1 MSDFRF
7 EWDSAKNDSNQ
18 KRHGVSFEEGI
29 TVFYDENAVLINDPD
44 HSLDED
50 RFIMIGMTLK
60 LRIVMVCHCYREND
74 NVIRIIS
81 VRKST
86 KQETNQYRR
95 HK

>member
-74 NVIRIIS
+74 NVIRIFS